1 METKEQRLVV
11 CLRCERF
18 EDCEGYIETGLIC
31 TPVDAYDPPHR
42 SRAPRPSEGADELP
56 F

>member
-1 METKEQRLVV
+1 MQTNERRILV

-18 EDCEGYIETGLIC
+18 EECDGYIETGMIC
-31 TPVDAYDPPHR
+31 TPVEVYEPPDR
-42 SRAPRPSEGADELP
+42 SRAPRSPNGADELP